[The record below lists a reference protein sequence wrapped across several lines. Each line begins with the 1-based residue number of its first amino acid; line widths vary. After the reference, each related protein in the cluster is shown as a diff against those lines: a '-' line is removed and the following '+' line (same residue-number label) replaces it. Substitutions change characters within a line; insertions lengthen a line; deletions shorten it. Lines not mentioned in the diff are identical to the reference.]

1 MTQKFILFLVLILS
15 LNGCTRDDICSGAP
29 TTPLLIIT
37 FKDIANPLV
46 LKKVSKLTVETDYET
61 SVTLIEAVDTDSI
74 ALPLRNDEGATRYRF
89 IKNAGTSNEIID
101 IYSFSYQRNDIYV
114 NRACGYKTTYN
125 TLAAEE
131 DDEEPVD
138 WIFDLNILK
147 TTIEDETEAHITFFH

>member
-1 MTQKFILFLVLILS
+1 M
-15 LNGCTRDDICSGAP
+15 
-29 TTPLLIIT
+29 
-37 FKDIANPLV
+37 